1 MARINIEDKWWTDP
15 RRQLLARA
23 LGSEALA
30 TGVFFCAVRL
40 AQEYWRK
47 GQSLIPFKI
56 WEHVEHH
63 VSLIEYGLAERRETG
78 VYLSGSEE
86 WFEWIDLRRDAAR
99 KGGAKR
105 SEQAERGPDGRFKRG
120 SEETE
125 TVQPNSSQT
134 PAGATQ
140 NHASFSFSISN
151 SNTKNTKGAQISKTD
166 LTSEAPPGGQAS
178 ADADSCDPF
187 ADLKMPE
194 VRQQQALEKPST
206 RGGRSP
212 DQRARIAKFV
222 AAYVSAYE
230 GKFGHRPEDLS
241 DPKVR
246 GQITAWAKDHPDID
260 RACELV
266 QVFFQLDRKWFQV
279 KGYDFLT
286 FRNNLNAVGQALAQ
300 GSDSLSGGYSEAE
313 IKRMTQGWGEV

>member
-1 MARINIEDKWWTDP
+1 MARINIEETWWNDP
-15 RRQLLARA
+15 RKQHLAR
-23 LGSEALA
+23 LLSSEIIA
-30 TGVFFCAVRL
+30 TGAFFTATRL
-40 AQEYWRK
+40 AQTYWLDSKR
-47 GQSLIPFKI
+47 LIPEKI
-56 WEHVEHH
+56 WKAFEFNAQLVEA
-63 VSLIEYGLAERRETG
+63 GLAEIHEAG
-78 VYLSGSEE
+78 VYVVGSS
-86 WFEWIDLRRDAAR
+86 DAFDWLWEKKKAGR
-99 KGGAKR
+99 KGGLAKSSR
-105 SEQAERGPDGRFKRG
+105 SKQTLAK
-120 SEETE
+120 
-125 TVQPNSSQT
+125 SSKSKLRL
-134 PAGATQ
+134 P
-140 NHASFSFSISN
+140 SSSSSISISDSN
-151 SNTKNTKGAQISKTD
+151 SKNTKGAEISKND
-166 LTSEAPPGGQAS
+166 PASEAPPGGQAS
-178 ADADSCDPF
+178 ADADPCDPF

-194 VRQQQALEKPST
+194 VRQQQPLEKPST

-246 GQITAWAKDHPDID
+246 GQITAWAKDHPDVD

-286 FRNNLNAVGQALAQ
+286 FRNNLNAIGQALAQ

-313 IKRMTQGWGEV
+313 IKRMTQGWGGA